1 MHLMGLYYQARWRW
15 FNKIVSIEGHSF
27 AFEKFVYCNFCSAI
41 NRKLNYVLVFFL
53 YLLNNIY
60 ICFCMVRLFTSVLF
74 YHGFYFWFVS
84 PCFFAR
90 ACMCKPTIRAN
101 ALFILNFKCFD
112 LINKSLWI
120 WLLLFIRE
128 NVYKKQWPTY
138 NLIIEI
144 TVIKSFFFI
153 YSPQKN
159 SFSFHLFYLFILF
172 FCSKCLFMIN
182 LLKSIT
188 YLYKAFFS
196 TSFH

>member
-1 MHLMGLYYQARWRW
+1 MHSMGLYYQARWRW

-27 AFEKFVYCNFCSAI
+27 AFEKFVYCIVCSAI

-60 ICFCMVRLFTSVLF
+60 ICFCMVRLVQ
-74 YHGFYFWFVS
+74 FYFIMVS
-84 PCFFAR
+84 ISDLFRHVFFAR

-101 ALFILNFKCFD
+101 ALFFLNFKCFD

-128 NVYKKQWPTY
+128 NVYKKQWLTY